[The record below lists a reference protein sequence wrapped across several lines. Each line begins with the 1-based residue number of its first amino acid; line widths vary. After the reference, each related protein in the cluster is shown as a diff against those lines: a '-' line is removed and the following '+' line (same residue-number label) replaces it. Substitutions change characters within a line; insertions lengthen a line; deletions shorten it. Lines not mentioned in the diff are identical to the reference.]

1 MRWCSSGW
9 CGPRIRR
16 MQRPCRWSRSA
27 ARTAR
32 RDRRT
37 SSGRPQMSSAR
48 WCGSSGPS
56 AGSPGASRSSSTR
69 ATRCWGA
76 ASSRRDF
83 PPRHDGV
90 GRQTDAITGRRVGV
104 GPGVTKVT
112 DSIVPELLRLAIPGH
127 NLGPMRPETTA
138 VEERQADSRRWL
150 VLGVMC
156 LSLLL
161 IVMDNTI
168 VNVAIPT
175 MQRDLDAS
183 TSQLQ
188 WVVDAYI
195 LIFAGL
201 LLTMGALSDR
211 FGRRGALAIGLAI
224 MGVGSVLSSFADSAD
239 QLIGTRALMG
249 IGAAMVMP
257 STLSIITNVFT
268 VPKERAQAIAIWAAT
283 AGAAVAL
290 GPLTG
295 GWLLEHFW
303 WGSVFLVNVPV
314 VVVALILGQLFVPT
328 SRDPSAPPVDVPGL
342 LLSIVGLVAL
352 VWAIIE
358 GPNGWTNPEIFGAFG
373 LAAVLLVA
381 FVVWERH
388 TRFPMLD
395 VNFFRNARFSAA
407 SGAIMLTFFAMFGSL
422 FLLTQFLQSV
432 LGYTPFEAGVRLL
445 PMAGV
450 MMVLSPLS
458 ARVVERVGS
467 KAVVASG
474 MTVAAG
480 GLVMASRLT
489 AGASYPEVLA
499 SLVVLSAGLALV
511 MAPATESI
519 MGSLPR
525 AKAGVGSAVNDTT
538 RQVGGALGVAVLG
551 SVMSSTY
558 GPRVRDAISGFPVP
572 QDAAA
577 AISDQIGAAMRAAGE
592 VGGQPGRLL
601 ADVASTGFADGMS
614 NAFLIGAAALA
625 LGAVLVTLFLPARA
639 RDDERVAVAGD
650 GQRPDTAAATPAT
663 SGDAVR
669 WESTDSVTG
678 SRDAGR

>member
-1 MRWCSSGW
+1 M
-9 CGPRIRR
+9 
-16 MQRPCRWSRSA
+16 
-27 ARTAR
+27 
-32 RDRRT
+32 
-37 SSGRPQMSSAR
+37 
-48 WCGSSGPS
+48 
-56 AGSPGASRSSSTR
+56 
-69 ATRCWGA
+69 
-76 ASSRRDF
+76 
-83 PPRHDGV
+83 
-90 GRQTDAITGRRVGV
+90 
-104 GPGVTKVT
+104 TKVT

-283 AGAAVAL
+283 AGAAVAI
-290 GPLTG
+290 GPVTG

-458 ARVVERVGS
+458 AKVVERVGS
-467 KAVVASG
+467 KVVVASG

-663 SGDAVR
+663 SGDAIR

-678 SRDAGR
+678 TRDAGR